1 MNKERIRNLC
11 NWLCQIY
18 NQISF
23 AVVSDKDRVR
33 VWNDLIAI
41 SYDIGKVYPYIGSEL
56 FRLKDNLFNAMGQVN
71 PVIMGEIIALL
82 RYLCNEQ
89 NNDNNIWNMVH
100 PRIISVS
107 KELFENGHY
116 ANAAEDAFI
125 EINSRVKRIYA
136 VVRPNTKV
144 PDGDTAMTAVFSLND
159 PIVRLSDINTETGK
173 NIQKGYMQMFAGGM
187 SALRNPK
194 AHENIPLDKDEAKR
208 RLLFAS
214 MLMYKLDEGVEI
226 TGIKEE

>member
-214 MLMYKLDEGVEI
+214 MFMYKLDEGVEI

>member
-1 MNKERIRNLC
+1 
-11 NWLCQIY
+11 
-18 NQISF
+18 
-23 AVVSDKDRVR
+23 
-33 VWNDLIAI
+33 
-41 SYDIGKVYPYIGSEL
+41 
-56 FRLKDNLFNAMGQVN
+56 
-71 PVIMGEIIALL
+71 
-82 RYLCNEQ
+82 
-89 NNDNNIWNMVH
+89 MVH